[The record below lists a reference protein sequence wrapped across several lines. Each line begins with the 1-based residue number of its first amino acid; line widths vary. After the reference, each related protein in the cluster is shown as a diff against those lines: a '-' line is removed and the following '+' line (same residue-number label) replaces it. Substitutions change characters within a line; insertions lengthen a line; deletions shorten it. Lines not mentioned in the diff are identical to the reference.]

1 MINADVEFL
10 TGLIALKTEEFS
22 GLVDVL
28 GVRQRFLHFGAL
40 WPPDF
45 PRIFMLSNK
54 ESMQCAFRVN

>member
-28 GVRQRFLHFGAL
+28 KTVVFLPAPLQG
-40 WPPDF
+40 
-45 PRIFMLSNK
+45 M
-54 ESMQCAFRVN
+54 

>member
-28 GVRQRFLHFGAL
+28 KTVKKTVVFLPAPLQR
-40 WPPDF
+40 
-45 PRIFMLSNK
+45 R
-54 ESMQCAFRVN
+54 